1 MAFVMNENS
10 RIYVAGHLGLVG
22 SAIWREL
29 ERQGFKNLIGRRRRE
44 VDLLDAAAVQNF
56 FAETKPEF
64 VFMAAAKVG
73 GIHANN
79 TQPGAFLFE
88 NLEVQNNL
96 IHTAHQSGVRKLLFL
111 GSSCIY
117 PKLAPQPL
125 KEESLLAGPLEPTNE
140 WYAVAKIAGIKLC
153 QAYRRQYGCDF
164 ISAMP
169 TNMYGPND
177 NYDLQSSH
185 VLPALIRKFHDAKTS
200 SAATVTCWGTGTP
213 LREFLYADDLASA
226 CVFLMQNYSEE
237 QFINVGSGSEITIR
251 ELSELVKCIIGFPG
265 EIVWDKSKP
274 DGTPRKLMDS
284 SRLFAL
290 GWKPKVKLENG
301 IRLAYE
307 DFLAKQ
313 YRGK

>member
-1 MAFVMNENS
+1 MLMNENS
-10 RIYVAGHLGLVG
+10 RIYVAGHRGLVG

-29 ERQGFKNLIGRRRRE
+29 QRQGFKNLTGRTRSE
-44 VDLLDAAAVQNF
+44 VNLLDAPTVQKF
-56 FAETKPEF
+56 FTEAKPEF
-64 VFMAAAKVG
+64 IFVAAAKVG
-73 GIHANN
+73 GIHAND
-79 TQPGAFLFE
+79 TQPAEFLFE
-88 NLEVQNNL
+88 NLQIQDNL
-96 IHTAHQSGVRKLLFL
+96 IQAAKISGVRKLLFL

-125 KEESLLAGPLEPTNE
+125 KEEYLLTGPLEPTNQ

-153 QAYRRQYGCDF
+153 QAYRKQYGCDF

-177 NYDLQSSH
+177 NYDLQTSH
-185 VLPALIRKFHDAKTS
+185 VLPALIRKFHDAKIN
-200 SAATVTCWGTGTP
+200 SAANVTCWGTGAP

-251 ELSELVKCIIGFPG
+251 ELAELVKQIVGFSG

-290 GWKPKVKLENG
+290 GWKPKINLEAG
-301 IRLAYE
+301 IRLAYA
-307 DFLAKQ
+307 DFLGKQ
-313 YRGK
+313 SRGK

>member
-1 MAFVMNENS
+1 MLMNKNS
-10 RIYVAGHLGLVG
+10 RIYVAGHRGLVG

-29 ERQGFKNLIGRRRRE
+29 QRQGFTNLTGRTRSE
-44 VDLLDAAAVQNF
+44 VNLLDPAAVQKF

-64 VFMAAAKVG
+64 IFYAAAKVG

-79 TQPGAFLFE
+79 TQPAAFIYE
-88 NLEVQNNL
+88 NLQIQNNL
-96 IHTAHQSGVRKLLFL
+96 IHTAYQNGVRKALFL

-125 KEESLLAGPLEPTNE
+125 KEESLLTGPLEPTNE
-140 WYAVAKIAGIKLC
+140 WYAIAKIAGIKLC
-153 QAYRRQYGCDF
+153 QAYRRQYGCDY

-177 NYDLQSSH
+177 NYDLQTSH
-185 VLPALIRKFHDAKTS
+185 VLPALIRKFHDAKTNG
-200 SAATVTCWGTGTP
+200 AATVTCWGTGKP
-213 LREFLYADDLASA
+213 LREFLYADDLAGA
-226 CVFLMQNYSEE
+226 CVFLMENYSEE

-251 ELSELVKCIIGFPG
+251 ELSELVKRIVGFAG
-265 EIVWDKSKP
+265 EIVWDSSKP

-290 GWKPKVKLENG
+290 GWKPQVDLEAG

-307 DFLAKQ
+307 DFL
-313 YRGK
+313 GKANGDR

>member
-1 MAFVMNENS
+1 MLMNENS
-10 RIYVAGHLGLVG
+10 QIYVAGHRGLVG

-29 ERQGFKNLIGRRRRE
+29 KRQGFKNLIGRTRQE
-44 VDLLDAAAVQNF
+44 VNLLDAAAVQKF

-64 VFMAAAKVG
+64 IFYAAAKVG

-79 TQPGAFLFE
+79 TQPAAFLFE
-88 NLEVQNNL
+88 NLQIQNNL
-96 IHTAHQSGVRKLLFL
+96 IHTAYQMGTRKLLFL

-125 KEESLLAGPLEPTNE
+125 KEEYLLTGPLEPTNE
-140 WYAVAKIAGIKLC
+140 WYAIAKIAGIRMC

-177 NYDLQSSH
+177 NYDLQTSH
-185 VLPALIRKFHDAKTS
+185 VLPALIRKFHDAKIS
-200 SAATVTCWGTGTP
+200 SAATVTCWGTGAP
-213 LREFLYADDLASA
+213 LREFLYADDLAGA
-226 CVFLMQNYSEE
+226 CVFLMQNYDEE

-251 ELSELVKCIIGFPG
+251 ELSELVKRIVGFAG
-265 EIVWDKSKP
+265 EIVWDTTKP

-290 GWKPKVKLENG
+290 GWRPQVDLEAG
-301 IRLAYE
+301 IRLAYA

-313 YRGK
+313 PREK